1 MKKAILSL
9 ILLLG
14 FLLPCGV
21 PAEAASMSAFIDAD
35 AYAEVG
41 SEFKVTVRFESD
53 TGAMVRAV
61 LQYDSSVVT
70 FLRTASSD
78 ANDVGGTVNIVTLSF
93 QTTHE
98 IELYFQMNQEAPAAF
113 SAQVLESSTIDMG
126 SLGTPYASCTVT
138 GFYPTPEPVTPE
150 PTPAPTPTPTPFIPT
165 VDPEATPSTPLEFM
179 ENGEMRFIADNF
191 SEESVPIPEGFEK
204 VQYNYKG
211 SEIFVLKNTYEVVM
225 IYATNIVGEE
235 GRFYIYNESR
245 DILTPYT
252 EFVLGSNVYT
262 FLIPAEALPEGF
274 TETSVSIGEYENVT
288 AYAIANPD
296 YADFVLVYA
305 FNRTNEPGF
314 YLYDTA
320 EGTLQRCVDETLLGA
335 AAPSPTGSVSP
346 SPTLTVS
353 PARTPVLQNTS
364 ERGGKMDTNTLILV
378 VLGVCLAAA
387 LAAVIIIIVR
397 KRRIEQSEEEEND
410 VEFLEDI
417 ILEKSL
423 NQEQP
428 QEREEPAAKP
438 ESAPLSSEPSEEP
451 QQRQPQKE
459 PEPQENAKE
468 QERNSDK
475 EDDDDVLQLGNH
487 FPR

>member
-70 FLRTASSD
+70 FLRTTSSD

-320 EGTLQRCVDETLLGA
+320 ASALSQRL
-335 AAPSPTGSVSP
+335 
-346 SPTLTVS
+346 
-353 PARTPVLQNTS
+353 
-364 ERGGKMDTNTLILV
+364 
-378 VLGVCLAAA
+378 
-387 LAAVIIIIVR
+387 
-397 KRRIEQSEEEEND
+397 
-410 VEFLEDI
+410 
-417 ILEKSL
+417 
-423 NQEQP
+423 
-428 QEREEPAAKP
+428 
-438 ESAPLSSEPSEEP
+438 PL
-451 QQRQPQKE
+451 
-459 PEPQENAKE
+459 
-468 QERNSDK
+468 
-475 EDDDDVLQLGNH
+475 
-487 FPR
+487 

>member
-1 MKKAILSL
+1 
-9 ILLLG
+9 
-14 FLLPCGV
+14 
-21 PAEAASMSAFIDAD
+21 
-35 AYAEVG
+35 
-41 SEFKVTVRFESD
+41 
-53 TGAMVRAV
+53 
-61 LQYDSSVVT
+61 
-70 FLRTASSD
+70 
-78 ANDVGGTVNIVTLSF
+78 
-93 QTTHE
+93 
-98 IELYFQMNQEAPAAF
+98 
-113 SAQVLESSTIDMG
+113 
-126 SLGTPYASCTVT
+126 
-138 GFYPTPEPVTPE
+138 
-150 PTPAPTPTPTPFIPT
+150 
-165 VDPEATPSTPLEFM
+165 
-179 ENGEMRFIADNF
+179 MRFIADNF

-225 IYATNIVGEE
+225 VYATNIVGEE

-262 FLIPAEALPEGF
+262 FLIPAEALPEGV
-274 TETSVSIGEYENVT
+274 TETSVSIGEYESVT

-305 FNRTNEPGF
+305 FNQTNEPCF

-335 AAPSPTGSVSP
+335 AVPSPTGAVSP

-353 PARTPVLQNTS
+353 PARTSVLQNTS
-364 ERGGKMDTNTLILV
+364 ERGGKLDTNTLILV
-378 VLGVCLAAA
+378 AIGICFVAA
-387 LAAVIIIIVR
+387 LVAVIVILVR
-397 KRRIEQSEEEEND
+397 KRRIEQSYEEEND

-423 NQEQP
+423 SQKQT
-428 QEREEPAAKP
+428 QEREESAAEP
-438 ESAPLSSEPSEEP
+438 ESAPLSSESSEEA
-451 QQRQPQKE
+451 QQTQPQNE
-459 PEPQENAKE
+459 PEPQENEKE

-487 FPR
+487 FPH

>member
-70 FLRTASSD
+70 FLRTTSSD
-78 ANDVGGTVNIVTLSF
+78 ANDVGGTVNIVTLS
-93 QTTHE
+93 
-98 IELYFQMNQEAPAAF
+98 FQMNQEAPAAF

-138 GFYPTPEPVTPE
+138 GFYPTPKPVTPE

-262 FLIPAEALPEGF
+262 FLIPAEALPEGL
-274 TETSVSIGEYENVT
+274 TELSVSIGEYEGIT
-288 AYAIANPD
+288 AYAVANPD

-364 ERGGKMDTNTLILV
+364 ERGGKMDTSTLILV
-378 VLGVCLAAA
+378 AIGICFVAAI
-387 LAAVIIIIVR
+387 AAVIVIIVR
-397 KRRIEQSEEEEND
+397 KRRIEQSYEEEND

-417 ILEKSL
+417 ILENSL
-423 NQEQP
+423 SQKQA

>member
-70 FLRTASSD
+70 FLRTTSSD

-417 ILEKSL
+417 ILENSL
-423 NQEQP
+423 SQKQA
-428 QEREEPAAKP
+428 QEREEL

>member
-1 MKKAILSL
+1 MIKAILSL

-70 FLRTASSD
+70 FLRTTSSD